1 MLGQKNTFLFAHSGK
16 FPYYTMQQSERPYYK
31 WFGFTNIILVI
42 TKGYRVRATTIK
54 VKTLLLHCCA
64 LRKFH
69 VTDSQNTRDHITSE
83 RRSKRA

>member
-1 MLGQKNTFLFAHSGK
+1 MLGQKNTFCLPKVENFHTIPCNK
-16 FPYYTMQQSERPYYK
+16 QSERPYYK
-31 WFGFTNIILVI
+31 WFGFTN
-42 TKGYRVRATTIK
+42 TTNNNQSLKSAGDNDK

-69 VTDSQNTRDHITSE
+69 ATDSQNTRDHITSD